1 MGIKDKQ
8 QTTIKNKDLSENSAK
23 IKDDFRP
30 RLPGKNLRG
39 GDAVEGVALVRE
51 IGVEVRPELDKEE
64 GVPGSLLVELLQPAG
79 LLRELVLDLPHVHRL
94 QASTCQ
100 LK

>member
-8 QTTIKNKDLSENSAK
+8 LTTAKNKDLSENSAK
-23 IKDDFRP
+23 TTFVFVFQA
-30 RLPGKNLRG
+30 KNLRG

-94 QASTCQ
+94 QTSSTRQ